1 MTAGKAIRLSK
12 VARTLNVGI
21 STIVEFLSTKGV
33 KVAANPNTKIAPDQH
48 EMLLEKFQPDM
59 LIKQKKEQALAQ
71 AEKDRAELF
80 GKEAT
85 PAPKSEKKF
94 IKDSA
99 EEEVVVKSNV
109 VSKSA
114 DKKVEAPKEE
124 ESKVEQPKTDIEKAE
139 VPKPEKPAEKV
150 VEKVEEK
157 PVEPKVEAPVVKEE
171 PKPKPIEKAEEV
183 IDATPEVKE
192 EKPAEPKVKEA
203 PKVAETKIEEKPVE
217 KAEDLKPEKPVE
229 KVVEKVEEA
238 PKAAEPKLEKPTPKP
253 EEPKLEQPKPKAV
266 EDLHKEEVE
275 KKGGLKVLGKIEI
288 EDKSKKKHKPSQ
300 KTKKVD
306 SKTTEVKPEA
316 KTKEESKP
324 KEQQPKQQKEESQAD
339 AAAVKTEDQ
348 KPENKNP
355 ETESAEGK
363 PRTEGEKPDGSD
375 HKWEDKRVALK
386 GLSVKGK
393 VDLKQFEPKKKKPDP
408 KQEADKKKR
417 KRKRITASK
426 AVSSTDDR
434 DKLNK
439 ANRENQQRFGENR
452 GRGGQGG
459 PNRGSGGPGG
469 GGPNRG
475 SGGPGGPNRGPGGPN
490 QNNRKRTR
498 GRRDEKAPVDEKQ
511 IQNQIKETL
520 NRLTNKDG
528 KGAKT
533 KLKKRKKEILKQRAA
548 EQELASEA
556 SSMVL
561 EVTEFIT
568 ASELASLMDKNV
580 NEVIMACMA
589 LGMMVSINQRIDA
602 ETITLVAEEF
612 GYDVK
617 FKEVE
622 MDEPSL
628 EEPDDES
635 RLEERPPVVTIMGH
649 VDHGKTSLLDFIR
662 NTNVIGG
669 EAGGITQ
676 HIGAY
681 EVELKDGKKIT
692 FLDTPGHEAFTA
704 MRARGAQ
711 VTDIVIIV
719 VAADDRVMPQTKEAI
734 AHAQAANVPM
744 IFAINKVD
752 REASNPDQIKQQL
765 GDMNLLVEEWG
776 GEYQSQDI
784 SAKTGLNVEELL
796 EKVLLQAEL
805 LELKADAE
813 KRAVGTV
820 VEATLDR
827 GRGIVSTVLVQGG
840 TLRIGDNILA
850 GAHYGKVKAMT
861 NERGR
866 RIKEAGPSTPV
877 QILGFDGAPTS
888 GDSFYS
894 TKTEQEAKSIAV
906 ERMQLIREQGIR
918 AHKHITLDEIGRRI
932 AVGNFKELKVI
943 VKGDVDGSVE
953 ALSDSLLKLTTEEIQ
968 VQVIHKA
975 VGQISES
982 DVLLAS
988 ASDAVIIGFQVRPS
1002 QNAKMLADK
1011 EQIDIRLYSI
1021 IYDAIEELKSA
1032 MEGML
1037 EPTTEEKVVANVEIR
1052 ETFKI
1057 SKVGTIA
1064 GCMVLTGKVNRNS
1077 KVRIIRDGVVR
1088 YTGEIGAL
1096 KRFKDDVKEV
1106 AKGYECGIQLANYN
1120 DIAEGDIIEAYELVE
1135 VKRTLK

>member
-1 MTAGKAIRLSK
+1 MTTGKAIRLSK
-12 VARTLNVGI
+12 VAKTLNVGT
-21 STIVEFLSTKGV
+21 STIVEFLSTKGFDL
-33 KVAANPNTKIAPDQH
+33 KANPNTKIEPAQY
-48 EMLLEKFQPDM
+48 ELLLEKFQPDM
-59 LIKQKKEQALAQ
+59 LIKQKKEQALVQ

-80 GKEAT
+80 GKESSQPT
-85 PAPKSEKKF
+85 KPAKKF
-94 IKDSA
+94 IKDSDD
-99 EEEVVVKSNV
+99 EIIIKSNV
-109 VSKSA
+109 VGKKEEETTEPPKEESKPEVQEEPQA
-114 DKKVEAPKEE
+114 EKEPEVVPEPVKEVIAEQPVVEEKEEAPVAEPEVQEEPQAEKEPEVVPEPLKEVVAEQPVVEEKEEAPVAEPAAKEPVEKEEQEVVPEPVKEIVAEKPKEE
-124 ESKVEQPKTDIEKAE
+124 EKQEESEVEKTD
-139 VPKPEKPAEKV
+139 
-150 VEKVEEK
+150 
-157 PVEPKVEAPVVKEE
+157 
-171 PKPKPIEKAEEV
+171 
-183 IDATPEVKE
+183 D
-192 EKPAEPKVKEA
+192 
-203 PKVAETKIEEKPVE
+203 
-217 KAEDLKPEKPVE
+217 D
-229 KVVEKVEEA
+229 
-238 PKAAEPKLEKPTPKP
+238 
-253 EEPKLEQPKPKAV
+253 
-266 EDLHKEEVE
+266 
-275 KKGGLKVLGKIEI
+275 KKGGLKVLGKIDLEP
-288 EDKSKKKHKPSQ
+288 EKKP
-300 KTKKVD
+300 
-306 SKTTEVKPEA
+306 
-316 KTKEESKP
+316 KTKEEPKKEEPVAEKQEESQDSKVEDSSEKP
-324 KEQQPKQQKEESQAD
+324 KEEASQTD
-339 AAAVKTEDQ
+339 
-348 KPENKNP
+348 
-355 ETESAEGK
+355 EGK
-363 PRTEGEKPDGSD
+363 SEPKEGNSEEAETPD
-375 HKWEDKRVALK
+375 HKWEDKRVELK

-408 KQEADKKKR
+408 KAEGDKKKR
-417 KRKRITASK
+417 KRKRISASK

-434 DKLNK
+434 AKLSQ
-439 ANRENQQRFGENR
+439 ANRDNQEKFGERR
-452 GRGGQGG
+452 GPGGRPGPGQGRPGQGG
-459 PNRGSGGPGG
+459 PGQRGA
-469 GGPNRG
+469 
-475 SGGPGGPNRGPGGPN
+475 GPN
-490 QNNRKRTR
+490 QNDRKRKR
-498 GRRDEKAPVDEKQ
+498 GRRDEKAPVDEKA
-511 IQNQIKETL
+511 IQNQIKDTL
-520 NRLTNKDG
+520 KRLTSKDAR
-528 KGAKT
+528 GAKT
-533 KLKKRKKEILKQRAA
+533 KLKKKKKEILKQRAA
-548 EQELASEA
+548 EREQEADA
-556 SSMVL
+556 SSRII

-568 ASELASLMDKNV
+568 ASELANLMDRNV
-580 NEVIMACMA
+580 NEVIMACMS

-602 ETITLVAEEF
+602 ETISLVADEF
-612 GYDVK
+612 GYEVK
-617 FKEVE
+617 FKDVE

-628 EEPDDES
+628 EEPDNES

-681 EVELKDGKKIT
+681 EVELKEGKKIT

-752 REASNPDQIKQQL
+752 REAANPDQIKQQL

-784 SAKTGLNVEELL
+784 SAKTGLNVDELL

-840 TLRIGDNILA
+840 TLRVGDNILA

-861 NERGR
+861 NERGK

-888 GDSFYS
+888 GDSFYA
-894 TKTEQEAKSIAV
+894 TKTEQEAKSIAG

-918 AHKHITLDEIGRRI
+918 ATKHITLDEIGRRI

-953 ALSDSLLKLTTEEIQ
+953 ALSDSLLKLSTEEIQ

-1002 QNAKMLADK
+1002 QNARNIAEK
-1011 EQIDIRLYSI
+1011 EQIEIRLYSI
-1021 IYDAIEELKSA
+1021 IYDAIEELKAA

-1037 EPTTEEKVVANVEIR
+1037 EPTTEEKIVANVEIR

-1064 GCMVLTGKVNRNS
+1064 GCMVTSGKINRNNN
-1077 KVRIIRDGVVR
+1077 VRIIRDGVVR
-1088 YTGEIGAL
+1088 YTGDVGAL

-1106 AKGYECGIQLANYN
+1106 AKGYECGIQIKNYN
-1120 DIAEGDIIEAYELVE
+1120 DIEIGDIIEAYELVE

>member
-1 MTAGKAIRLSK
+1 MTIGKAIRLSK
-12 VARTLNVGI
+12 VAKTLNVGT
-21 STIVEFLSTKGV
+21 STIVEFLSTKGFDL
-33 KVAANPNTKIAPDQH
+33 KANPNTKIEPAQY
-48 EMLLEKFQPDM
+48 ELLLEKFQPDM
-59 LIKQKKEQALAQ
+59 LVKQKKEQALVQ

-80 GKEAT
+80 GKETAQAT
-85 PAPKSEKKF
+85 KPAKKF
-94 IKDSA
+94 IKETEAD
-99 EEEVVVKSNV
+99 EIIIKSNV
-109 VSKSA
+109 VGKREE
-114 DKKVEAPKEE
+114 DKPAPTKVEEKQ
-124 ESKVEQPKTDIEKAE
+124 KEQPEPKAE
-139 VPKPEKPAEKV
+139 KEIEVAPEPVK
-150 VEKVEEK
+150 EKVEEK
-157 PVEPKVEAPVVKEE
+157 HVVEEI
-171 PKPKPIEKAEEV
+171 IE
-183 IDATPEVKE
+183 DT
-192 EKPAEPKVKEA
+192 
-203 PKVAETKIEEKPVE
+203 
-217 KAEDLKPEKPVE
+217 KPEPS
-229 KVVEKVEEA
+229 
-238 PKAAEPKLEKPTPKP
+238 P
-253 EEPKLEQPKPKAV
+253 EEPKKIEEAPHEKTEDKAP
-266 EDLHKEEVE
+266 EKEEE
-275 KKGGLKVLGKIEI
+275 KKLEPISEEPTEDSKFEEEKKDGLKVLGKIDI
-288 EDKSKKKHKPSQ
+288 EVAKKPKSK
-300 KTKKVD
+300 
-306 SKTTEVKPEA
+306 A
-316 KTKEESKP
+316 NKEESKP
-324 KEQQPKQQKEESQAD
+324 EDKSTPEANKGEDKPVDQEVKKEEVT
-339 AAAVKTEDQ
+339 AVTEIKD
-348 KPENKNP
+348 P
-355 ETESAEGK
+355 
-363 PRTEGEKPDGSD
+363 EGEAKADSPEGSTVETPD
-375 HKWEDKRVALK
+375 HKWEDKRVELK

-408 KQEADKKKR
+408 KAEGDKKKR
-417 KRKRITASK
+417 KRKRISASK

-434 DKLNK
+434 AKLSQ
-439 ANRENQQRFGENR
+439 ANRDNQEKFGER
-452 GRGGQGG
+452 RAPGGGGRPGQGG
-459 PNRGSGGPGG
+459 PGQSGPGQ
-469 GGPNRG
+469 
-475 SGGPGGPNRGPGGPN
+475 RGPGQRGGAPN
-490 QNNRKRTR
+490 QNDRKRKR
-498 GRRDEKAPVDEKQ
+498 GRADEKAPVDEKA
-511 IQNQIKETL
+511 IQNQIKDTL
-520 NRLTNKDG
+520 KRLTSKDAR
-528 KGAKT
+528 GAKT
-533 KLKKRKKEILKQRAA
+533 KLKKKKKEILKQRAA
-548 EQELASEA
+548 EREQEADA
-556 SSMVL
+556 SSKII

-568 ASELASLMDKNV
+568 ASELANLMDVNV
-580 NEVIMACMA
+580 NQVIMACMS

-602 ETITLVAEEF
+602 ETISLVADEF
-612 GYDVK
+612 GFEVK
-617 FKEVE
+617 FKDVE

-681 EVELKDGKKIT
+681 EVELNDGKKIT

-744 IFAINKVD
+744 IFAINKID
-752 REASNPDQIKQQL
+752 REAANPDQIKQQL

-805 LELKADAE
+805 LELKADAG

-840 TLRIGDNILA
+840 TLRVGDNILA

-861 NERGR
+861 NERGK

-918 AHKHITLDEIGRRI
+918 ATKHITLDEIGRRI

-953 ALSDSLLKLTTEEIQ
+953 ALSDSLLKLSTEEIQ

-1002 QNAKMLADK
+1002 QNARVIAEK
-1011 EQIDIRLYSI
+1011 EQIEIRLYSI

-1037 EPTTEEKVVANVEIR
+1037 EPTTEEKIVANVEIR

-1064 GCMVLTGKVNRNS
+1064 GCMVTSGKISRNNN
-1077 KVRIIRDGVVR
+1077 VRIIRDGVVR
-1088 YTGEIGAL
+1088 YTGDIGAL

-1106 AKGYECGIQLANYN
+1106 AKGYECGIQIKNYN
-1120 DIAEGDIIEAYELVE
+1120 DIEIGDIIEAYELVE

>member
-1 MTAGKAIRLSK
+1 MTTGKAIRLSK
-12 VARTLNVGI
+12 VAKTLNVGT
-21 STIVEFLSTKGV
+21 STIVEFLSTKGFDL
-33 KVAANPNTKIAPDQH
+33 KANPNTKIEPAQY
-48 EMLLEKFQPDM
+48 ELLLEKFQPDM
-59 LIKQKKEQALAQ
+59 LIKQKKEQALVQ

-80 GKEAT
+80 GKESAQQAK
-85 PAPKSEKKF
+85 PAKKF
-94 IKDSA
+94 IKETDN
-99 EEEVVVKSNV
+99 EDIIVKSNV
-109 VSKSA
+109 VG
-114 DKKVEAPKEE
+114 KKEEEAPK
-124 ESKVEQPKTDIEKAE
+124 PPKAE
-139 VPKPEKPAEKV
+139 EKPKEETAP
-150 VEKVEEK
+150 KVEEIK
-157 PVEPKVEAPVVKEE
+157 EPTPEPVKEEIKETPVVEEKKEEPTPEPVPVKEE
-171 PKPKPIEKAEEV
+171 PKKVEEPVVEEPKKAEEPV
-183 IDATPEVKE
+183 TE
-192 EKPAEPKVKEA
+192 
-203 PKVAETKIEEKPVE
+203 KIEEPAPTKPDTEEVKAESSDEIEAKTAEEEIKETPAPAVE
-217 KAEDLKPEKPVE
+217 KTEKEDS
-229 KVVEKVEEA
+229 
-238 PKAAEPKLEKPTPKP
+238 
-253 EEPKLEQPKPKAV
+253 EEPK
-266 EDLHKEEVE
+266 
-275 KKGGLKVLGKIEI
+275 KGRLKVLGKI
-288 EDKSKKKHKPSQ
+288 DL
-300 KTKKVD
+300 
-306 SKTTEVKPEA
+306 TTEKKPKQKPA
-316 KTKEESKP
+316 KEESKP
-324 KEQQPKQQKEESQAD
+324 EAVKKEEPKEVEPTAKVD
-339 AAAVKTEDQ
+339 EAKD
-348 KPENKNP
+348 KPEDVATPQGEQKQ
-355 ETESAEGK
+355 ET
-363 PRTEGEKPDGSD
+363 PEGEAAKEETPD
-375 HKWEDKRVALK
+375 HKWEDKRVELK

-408 KQEADKKKR
+408 KAEGDKKKR
-417 KRKRITASK
+417 KRKRISASK

-434 DKLNK
+434 AKLSQ
-439 ANRENQQRFGENR
+439 ANRDNQEKFGER
-452 GRGGQGG
+452 R
-459 PNRGSGGPGG
+459 GPGG
-469 GGPNRG
+469 GGRPG
-475 SGGPGGPNRGPGGPN
+475 QGGPGQGGPGQRGPGQRGGGPN
-490 QNNRKRTR
+490 QNDRKRKR
-498 GRRDEKAPVDEKQ
+498 GRTDEKAPVDEKA
-511 IQNQIKETL
+511 IQNQIKDTL
-520 NRLTNKDG
+520 KRLTSKDAR
-528 KGAKT
+528 GAKT
-533 KLKKRKKEILKQRAA
+533 KLKKKKKEILKQRAA
-548 EQELASEA
+548 EREQEADA
-556 SSMVL
+556 SSRII

-568 ASELASLMDKNV
+568 ASELANLMDVNV
-580 NEVIMACMA
+580 NQVIMACMS

-602 ETITLVAEEF
+602 ETISLVADEF
-612 GYDVK
+612 GFEVK
-617 FKEVE
+617 FKDVE

-681 EVELKDGKKIT
+681 EVELNDGKKIT

-744 IFAINKVD
+744 IFAINKID
-752 REASNPDQIKQQL
+752 REAANPDQIKQQL

-784 SAKTGLNVEELL
+784 SAKTGLNVDELL

-805 LELKADAE
+805 LELKADAG

-840 TLRIGDNILA
+840 TLRVGDNILA

-861 NERGR
+861 NERGK

-888 GDSFYS
+888 GDSFYA
-894 TKTEQEAKSIAV
+894 TKTEGEAKSIAS

-918 AHKHITLDEIGRRI
+918 ATKHITLDEIGRRI

-953 ALSDSLLKLTTEEIQ
+953 ALSDSLLKLSTEEIQ

-1002 QNAKMLADK
+1002 QNARVIAEK
-1011 EQIDIRLYSI
+1011 EQIEIRLYSI
-1021 IYDAIEELKSA
+1021 IYDAIEELKAA

-1037 EPTTEEKVVANVEIR
+1037 EPTTEEKIVANVEIR

-1064 GCMVLTGKVNRNS
+1064 GCMVTSGKINRNN

-1088 YTGEIGAL
+1088 YSGEIGAL

-1106 AKGYECGIQLANYN
+1106 AKGYECGIQIKNYN
-1120 DIAEGDIIEAYELVE
+1120 DIEIGDIIEAYELVE

>member
-1 MTAGKAIRLSK
+1 MTIGKAIRLSK
-12 VARTLNVGI
+12 VAKTLNVGT
-21 STIVEFLSTKGV
+21 STIVEFLSTKGFDL
-33 KVAANPNTKIAPDQH
+33 KANPNTKIEPAQY
-48 EMLLEKFQPDM
+48 ELLLEKFQPDM
-59 LIKQKKEQALAQ
+59 LVKQKKEQALVQ

-80 GKEAT
+80 GKETAQAT
-85 PAPKSEKKF
+85 KPAKKF
-94 IKDSA
+94 IKETEAD
-99 EEEVVVKSNV
+99 EIIIKSNV
-109 VSKSA
+109 VGKREE
-114 DKKVEAPKEE
+114 DKPAPTKVEEKQ
-124 ESKVEQPKTDIEKAE
+124 KEQPEPKAE
-139 VPKPEKPAEKV
+139 KEIEVAPEPVK
-150 VEKVEEK
+150 EKVEEK
-157 PVEPKVEAPVVKEE
+157 HVVEEI
-171 PKPKPIEKAEEV
+171 IE
-183 IDATPEVKE
+183 DT
-192 EKPAEPKVKEA
+192 
-203 PKVAETKIEEKPVE
+203 
-217 KAEDLKPEKPVE
+217 KPEPS
-229 KVVEKVEEA
+229 
-238 PKAAEPKLEKPTPKP
+238 P
-253 EEPKLEQPKPKAV
+253 EEPKKIEEAPPEKTEDKAP
-266 EDLHKEEVE
+266 EKEEE
-275 KKGGLKVLGKIEI
+275 KKLEPISEEPTEDSKFEEEKKDGLKVLGKIDI
-288 EDKSKKKHKPSQ
+288 EVAKKPKSK
-300 KTKKVD
+300 TN
-306 SKTTEVKPEA
+306 
-316 KTKEESKP
+316 KEESKP
-324 KEQQPKQQKEESQAD
+324 EDKSTAEANKGEDKPVDQEVKKED
-339 AAAVKTEDQ
+339 VTAVTEIKD
-348 KPENKNP
+348 P
-355 ETESAEGK
+355 
-363 PRTEGEKPDGSD
+363 EGEAKADSPEGSTVETPD
-375 HKWEDKRVALK
+375 HKWEDKRVELK

-408 KQEADKKKR
+408 KAEGDKKKR
-417 KRKRITASK
+417 KRKRISASK

-434 DKLNK
+434 AKLSQ
-439 ANRENQQRFGENR
+439 ANRDNQEKFGER
-452 GRGGQGG
+452 RAPGGGGRPGQGG
-459 PNRGSGGPGG
+459 PGQSGPGQ
-469 GGPNRG
+469 
-475 SGGPGGPNRGPGGPN
+475 RGPGQRGGALN
-490 QNNRKRTR
+490 QNDRKRKR
-498 GRRDEKAPVDEKQ
+498 GRADEKAPVDEKA
-511 IQNQIKETL
+511 IQNQIKDTL
-520 NRLTNKDG
+520 KRLTSKDAR
-528 KGAKT
+528 GAKT
-533 KLKKRKKEILKQRAA
+533 KLKKKKKEILKQRAA
-548 EQELASEA
+548 EREQEADA
-556 SSMVL
+556 SSKII

-568 ASELASLMDKNV
+568 ASELANLMDVNV
-580 NEVIMACMA
+580 NQVIMACMS

-602 ETITLVAEEF
+602 ETISLVADEF
-612 GYDVK
+612 GFEVK
-617 FKEVE
+617 FKDVE

-681 EVELKDGKKIT
+681 EVELNDGKKIT

-744 IFAINKVD
+744 IFAINKID
-752 REASNPDQIKQQL
+752 REAANPDQIKQQL

-805 LELKADAE
+805 LELKADAG

-840 TLRIGDNILA
+840 TLRVGDNILA

-861 NERGR
+861 NERGK

-918 AHKHITLDEIGRRI
+918 ATKHITLDEIGRRI

-953 ALSDSLLKLTTEEIQ
+953 ALSDSLLKLSTEEIQ

-1002 QNAKMLADK
+1002 QNARVIAEK
-1011 EQIDIRLYSI
+1011 EQIEIRLYSI

-1037 EPTTEEKVVANVEIR
+1037 EPTTEEKIVANVEIR

-1064 GCMVLTGKVNRNS
+1064 GCMVTSGKITRNNN
-1077 KVRIIRDGVVR
+1077 VRIIRDGVVR
-1088 YTGEIGAL
+1088 YTGDIGAL

-1106 AKGYECGIQLANYN
+1106 AKGYECGIQIKNYN
-1120 DIAEGDIIEAYELVE
+1120 DIEIGDIIEAYELVE

>member
-1 MTAGKAIRLSK
+1 MTIGKAIRLSK
-12 VARTLNVGI
+12 VAKTLNVGT
-21 STIVEFLSTKGV
+21 STIVEFLSTKGFDL
-33 KVAANPNTKIAPDQH
+33 KANPNTKIEPAQY
-48 EMLLEKFQPDM
+48 ELLLEKFQPDM
-59 LIKQKKEQALAQ
+59 LVKQKKEQALVQ

-80 GKEAT
+80 GKETAQAT
-85 PAPKSEKKF
+85 KPAKKF
-94 IKDSA
+94 IKETEAD
-99 EEEVVVKSNV
+99 EIIIKSNV
-109 VSKSA
+109 VGKREE
-114 DKKVEAPKEE
+114 DKPAPTKVEEKQ
-124 ESKVEQPKTDIEKAE
+124 KEQPEPKAE
-139 VPKPEKPAEKV
+139 KEIEVAPEPVK
-150 VEKVEEK
+150 EKVEEK
-157 PVEPKVEAPVVKEE
+157 H
-171 PKPKPIEKAEEV
+171 
-183 IDATPEVKE
+183 
-192 EKPAEPKVKEA
+192 
-203 PKVAETKIEEKPVE
+203 
-217 KAEDLKPEKPVE
+217 
-229 KVVEKVEEA
+229 VVEEIIED
-238 PKAAEPKLEKPTPKP
+238 TKP
-253 EEPKLEQPKPKAV
+253 EEPKKIEEAPHEKTEDKAP
-266 EDLHKEEVE
+266 EKEEE
-275 KKGGLKVLGKIEI
+275 KKLEPISEEPTEDSKFEEEKKDGLKVLGKIDI
-288 EDKSKKKHKPSQ
+288 EVAKKPKSK
-300 KTKKVD
+300 TN
-306 SKTTEVKPEA
+306 
-316 KTKEESKP
+316 KEESKP
-324 KEQQPKQQKEESQAD
+324 EDKSTAEANKGEDKPVDQEVKKED
-339 AAAVKTEDQ
+339 VTAVTEIKD
-348 KPENKNP
+348 P
-355 ETESAEGK
+355 
-363 PRTEGEKPDGSD
+363 EGEAKADSPEGSTVETPD
-375 HKWEDKRVALK
+375 HKWEDKRVELK

-408 KQEADKKKR
+408 KAEGDKKKR
-417 KRKRITASK
+417 KRKRISASK

-434 DKLNK
+434 AKLSQ
-439 ANRENQQRFGENR
+439 ANRDNQEKFGER
-452 GRGGQGG
+452 RAPGGGGRPGQGG
-459 PNRGSGGPGG
+459 PGQSGPGQ
-469 GGPNRG
+469 
-475 SGGPGGPNRGPGGPN
+475 RGPGQRGGAPN
-490 QNNRKRTR
+490 QNDRKRKR
-498 GRRDEKAPVDEKQ
+498 GRADEKAPVDEKA
-511 IQNQIKETL
+511 IQNQIKDTL
-520 NRLTNKDG
+520 KRLTSKDAR
-528 KGAKT
+528 GAKT
-533 KLKKRKKEILKQRAA
+533 KLKKKKKEILKQRAA
-548 EQELASEA
+548 EREQEADA
-556 SSMVL
+556 SSKII

-568 ASELASLMDKNV
+568 ASELANLMDVNV
-580 NEVIMACMA
+580 NQVIMACMS

-602 ETITLVAEEF
+602 ETISLVADEF
-612 GYDVK
+612 GFEVK
-617 FKEVE
+617 FKDVE

-681 EVELKDGKKIT
+681 EVELNDGKKIT

-744 IFAINKVD
+744 IFAINKID
-752 REASNPDQIKQQL
+752 REAANPDQIKQQL

-805 LELKADAE
+805 LELKADAG

-840 TLRIGDNILA
+840 TLRVGDNILA

-861 NERGR
+861 NERGK

-918 AHKHITLDEIGRRI
+918 ATKHITLDEIGRRI

-953 ALSDSLLKLTTEEIQ
+953 ALSDSLLKLSTEEIQ

-1002 QNAKMLADK
+1002 QNARVIAEK
-1011 EQIDIRLYSI
+1011 EQIEIRLYSI

-1037 EPTTEEKVVANVEIR
+1037 EPTTEEKIVANVEIR

-1064 GCMVLTGKVNRNS
+1064 GCMVTSGKISRNNN
-1077 KVRIIRDGVVR
+1077 VRIIRDGVVR
-1088 YTGEIGAL
+1088 YTGDIGAL

-1106 AKGYECGIQLANYN
+1106 AKGYECGIQIKNYN
-1120 DIAEGDIIEAYELVE
+1120 DIEIGDIIEAYELVE

>member
-1 MTAGKAIRLSK
+1 MTTGKAIRLSK
-12 VARTLNVGI
+12 VAKTLNVGT
-21 STIVEFLSTKGV
+21 STIVEFLSTKGFDL
-33 KVAANPNTKIAPDQH
+33 KANPNTKIEPAQY
-48 EMLLEKFQPDM
+48 ELLLEKFQPDM
-59 LIKQKKEQALAQ
+59 LIKQKKEQALVQ

-80 GKEAT
+80 GKESAQ
-85 PAPKSEKKF
+85 PAKPAKKF
-94 IKDSA
+94 IKETDND
-99 EEEVVVKSNV
+99 EIVVKSNV
-109 VSKSA
+109 VG
-114 DKKVEAPKEE
+114 KKEEEAPK
-124 ESKVEQPKTDIEKAE
+124 P
-139 VPKPEKPAEKV
+139 P
-150 VEKVEEK
+150 KVEEK
-157 PVEPKVEAPVVKEE
+157 RKEEPAPKVEEIKEPTPEPVKEE
-171 PKPKPIEKAEEV
+171 VKETPVVEEKKEEPVPEPVVEEPKKVVEPPVVEEPKKAEEPV
-183 IDATPEVKE
+183 TE
-192 EKPAEPKVKEA
+192 
-203 PKVAETKIEEKPVE
+203 KIEEPAPTKPDTEEV
-217 KAEDLKPEKPVE
+217 KAESSEEKETKKP
-229 KVVEKVEEA
+229 EEA
-238 PKAAEPKLEKPTPKP
+238 PEAPIKETPAPVAEK
-253 EEPKLEQPKPKAV
+253 
-266 EDLHKEEVE
+266 KEEEVSE
-275 KKGGLKVLGKIEI
+275 EKKKGGLKVLGKIELVT
-288 EDKSKKKHKPSQ
+288 DKKPKPKSA
-300 KTKKVD
+300 KEEAKPEA
-306 SKTTEVKPEA
+306 SKTEEKPKEVEPEA
-316 KTKEESKP
+316 KTEEVKDKP
-324 KEQQPKQQKEESQAD
+324 
-339 AAAVKTEDQ
+339 TEVVA
-348 KPENKNP
+348 P
-355 ETESAEGK
+355 
-363 PRTEGEKPDGSD
+363 EGEQKQETPEGETSKAETPD
-375 HKWEDKRVALK
+375 HKWEDKRVELK

-393 VDLKQFEPKKKKPDP
+393 LDLKQFEPKKKKPDP
-408 KQEADKKKR
+408 KAEGDKKKR
-417 KRKRITASK
+417 KRKRISASK

-434 DKLNK
+434 AKLSQ
-439 ANRENQQRFGENR
+439 ANRDNQEKFGER
-452 GRGGQGG
+452 R
-459 PNRGSGGPGG
+459 GPGG
-469 GGPNRG
+469 GGRPG
-475 SGGPGGPNRGPGGPN
+475 QGGPGQRGPGQRGGGPN
-490 QNNRKRTR
+490 QNDRKRKR
-498 GRRDEKAPVDEKQ
+498 GRAGEKAPVDEKA
-511 IQNQIKETL
+511 IQNQIKDTL
-520 NRLTNKDG
+520 KRLTSKDAR
-528 KGAKT
+528 GAKT
-533 KLKKRKKEILKQRAA
+533 KLKKKKKEILKQRAA
-548 EQELASEA
+548 EREQEADA
-556 SSMVL
+556 SSRII

-568 ASELASLMDKNV
+568 ASELANLMDVNV
-580 NEVIMACMA
+580 NQVIMACMS

-602 ETITLVAEEF
+602 ETISLVADEF
-612 GYDVK
+612 GFEVK
-617 FKEVE
+617 FKDVE

-744 IFAINKVD
+744 IFAINKID
-752 REASNPDQIKQQL
+752 REAANPDQIKQQL

-784 SAKTGLNVEELL
+784 SAKTGLNVDELL

-805 LELKADAE
+805 LELKADAG

-840 TLRIGDNILA
+840 TLRVGDNILA

-861 NERGR
+861 NERGK

-894 TKTEQEAKSIAV
+894 TKTEGEAKSIAS

-918 AHKHITLDEIGRRI
+918 ATKHITLDEIGRRI

-953 ALSDSLLKLTTEEIQ
+953 ALSDSLLKLSTEEIQ

-1002 QNAKMLADK
+1002 QNARVIAEK
-1011 EQIDIRLYSI
+1011 EQIEIRLYSI
-1021 IYDAIEELKSA
+1021 IYDAIEELKAA

-1037 EPTTEEKVVANVEIR
+1037 EPTTEEKIVANVEIR

-1064 GCMVLTGKVNRNS
+1064 GCMVTSGKINRNN

-1088 YTGEIGAL
+1088 YSGEIGAL

-1106 AKGYECGIQLANYN
+1106 AKGYECGIQIKNYN
-1120 DIAEGDIIEAYELVE
+1120 DIEIGDIIEAYELVE